1 MKNILN
7 FALLLFGFVLG
18 ATFLVAFGLDVPTA
32 FAVVLFIEIALNL
45 YARKHP
51 KGLTLALVC
60 GKISGNILADCN
72 VPMQSGTA
80 DRAIIINKD
89 DIESVTVNATN
100 DMVIEA
106 ITLKATKVAYQIDGI
121 NNSIRPSATL
131 VQLTFK
137 KMFDHMVQ
145 MIGFDISPLVKNSL
159 TVGLEGRYVIITE
172 NLFRG
177 TAGNSAFEIY
187 GLTVGLELTV
197 LTKDPNNQDTQGGF
211 DFTFA
216 TNKNKEPRMPLTF
229 FDTSYAATKVL
240 VDGLLTA

>member
-7 FALLLFGFVLG
+7 FALLFFGFILG
-18 ATFLVAFGLDVPTA
+18 ATILTLTGLDVMTS
-32 FAVVLFIEIALNL
+32 FAIVLFVEIVLNL
-45 YARKHP
+45 VAVKYP

-60 GKISGNILADCN
+60 GKLSSSILASCN
-72 VPMQSGTA
+72 VPLQSGTA
-80 DRAIIINKD
+80 DRAIIINLD
-89 DIESVTVNATN
+89 DIESVTYGAN
-100 DMVIEA
+100 DLVVEA
-106 ITLKATKVAYQIDGI
+106 ITLKDTKVAYQIDGI
-121 NNSIRPSATL
+121 NNSIRPTATL

-145 MIGFDISPLVKNSL
+145 MIGFDISPTVKKSL
-159 TVGLEGRYVIITE
+159 TEGLEGRYVIITE
-172 NLFRG
+172 NLFKG

-197 LTKDPNNQDTQGGF
+197 LSKDPNNQDTQGGF

-229 FDTSYAATKVL
+229 FDTDYATTKA
-240 VDGLLTA
+240 LLDDLFVV